1 MMPVAHP
8 RSTSKH
14 GVTVARENQAMNE
27 AGHTQEKAEPPRLH
41 NCITTV
47 VSSTVASDTALLP
60 SLAGNVDA
68 PIGAA
73 AAVPTT

>member
-1 MMPVAHP
+1 M
-8 RSTSKH
+8 
-14 GVTVARENQAMNE
+14 NQ

-47 VSSTVASDTALLP
+47 ASSTVASDTALLP